1 MSNQTP
7 LQALAGQ
14 IRFKLDKKNAERLAE
29 LDRTF
34 QLGMQRVG
42 DLNTNDLR
50 NVWTGL
56 QQKALDALK
65 RAETVDQ
72 VAEVHE
78 PSKSAL
84 RAAAADA
91 RASLKNS
98 LRSISQ
104 EAHELATPEAKR
116 FVLAATEHVDRMIGS
131 EAELSAA
138 FEIAYKS
145 SPLIESLKH
154 EIENLASL
162 SSRPWN
168 GGIQRPA
175 DFVKTFAPID

>member
-7 LQALAGQ
+7 LTALAGQ
-14 IRFKLDKKNAERLAE
+14 LRFKLDKKNAERLAE

-116 FVLAATEHVDRMIGS
+116 FVLAATEHVDRMLQS

-138 FEIAYKS
+138 FGIPHRS

-154 EIENLASL
+154 EIQNLAIL
-162 SSRPWN
+162 SSSPWN
-168 GGIQRPA
+168 GGINRPA
-175 DFVKTFAPID
+175 DFVKTFAPIA

>member
-1 MSNQTP
+1 MSTTP

-56 QQKALDALK
+56 QRKALDALK

-84 RAAAADA
+84 QAAAADA
-91 RASLKNS
+91 RSSLKNS
-98 LRSISQ
+98 LRSISR
-104 EAHELATPEAKR
+104 EAHELATPEARR
-116 FVLAATEHVDRMIGS
+116 FVLAATEHVDRMIQG

-138 FEIAYKS
+138 FGIPHRS
-145 SPLIESLKH
+145 SPLIESLKA
-154 EIENLASL
+154 EIQNLASIAN
-162 SSRPWN
+162 RDFN
-168 GGIQRPA
+168 GGIIRPA
-175 DFVKTFAPID
+175 SLVESFSPLN

>member
-1 MSNQTP
+1 MNQTP
-7 LQALAGQ
+7 LQAIANQ
-14 IRFKLDKKNAERLAE
+14 TKFKLDRQVAARLAA
-29 LDRTF
+29 LDKTH
-34 QLGMQRVG
+34 QLGMARIG
-42 DLNTNDLR
+42 DLNASDLR
-50 NVWTGL
+50 NVWTSL

-72 VAEVHE
+72 VAEIHE
-78 PSKSAL
+78 PSKGTI

-91 RASLKNS
+91 RASLKHS
-98 LRSISQ
+98 LREVSR
-104 EAHELATPEAKR
+104 EANDLAMPEAQR
-116 FVLAATEHVDRMIGS
+116 FVSAATEHVDRMIQS

-138 FEIAYKS
+138 FGIPHRS

-154 EIENLASL
+154 EIQNLASL

-168 GGIQRPA
+168 GGINRPA

>member
-1 MSNQTP
+1 MSDQT
-7 LQALAGQ
+7 ALRAIAGQ
-14 IRFKLDKKNAERLAE
+14 LRFKLDKKNAERLAE

-34 QLGMQRVG
+34 QLGMQRIG
-42 DLNTNDLR
+42 DLNASDLR

-72 VAEVHE
+72 VAEIHE
-78 PSKSAL
+78 PSKQAI

-98 LRSISQ
+98 LREVSR
-104 EAHELATPEAKR
+104 EANDLATPEARR
-116 FVLAATEHVDRMIGS
+116 FVLAATEHVDRMIQS

-138 FEIAYKS
+138 FGFVHSS

-154 EIENLASL
+154 EIQNLAIL

-175 DFVKTFAPID
+175 DFVKTFAPIA

>member
-1 MSNQTP
+1 MSTSP
-7 LQALAGQ
+7 LTALAGQ
-14 IRFKLDKKNAERLAE
+14 LRFKIDKKNAERLAE

-34 QLGMQRVG
+34 QLGMERIG
-42 DLNTNDLR
+42 DLNNSDLR

-56 QQKALDALK
+56 QQKALDALR

-72 VAEVHE
+72 VAEIHE
-78 PSKSAL
+78 PSKQAI

-104 EAHELATPEAKR
+104 EAHELATPEARR
-116 FVLAATEHVDRMIGS
+116 FVLAATEHVDRMIQG

-138 FEIAYKS
+138 FGIPHRS

-175 DFVKTFAPID
+175 DFVKTFAPLN

>member
-1 MSNQTP
+1 MNTTP
-7 LQALAGQ
+7 LTALAGQ
-14 IRFKLDKKNAERLAE
+14 LRFKLDKKNAERLAE

-34 QLGMQRVG
+34 QLGMTRIG
-42 DLNTNDLR
+42 DLNNSDLR

-56 QQKALDALK
+56 QQKALDALR

-72 VAEVHE
+72 VAEIHE
-78 PSKSAL
+78 PSKQAI

-104 EAHELATPEAKR
+104 EAHELATPEARR
-116 FVLAATEHVDRMIGS
+116 FVLAATEHVDRMLQS

-138 FEIAYKS
+138 FGIPHRS

-154 EIENLASL
+154 EIQNLAIL

-168 GGIQRPA
+168 GGLQRPA
-175 DFVKTFAPID
+175 DFVSSFSPLS

>member
-1 MSNQTP
+1 MSTTP
-7 LQALAGQ
+7 LKALAVQ

-29 LDRTF
+29 LDRSF

-42 DLNTNDLR
+42 DLNTSDLR
-50 NVWTGL
+50 NVWNGL

-72 VAEVHE
+72 VAEIHE
-78 PSKSAL
+78 PSKLAL
-84 RAAAADA
+84 QTAAADA
-91 RASLKNS
+91 RSSLKNS
-98 LRSISQ
+98 LRSISR
-104 EAHELATPEAKR
+104 ETHEIAIPEVRR
-116 FVLAATEHVDRMIGS
+116 FVLAATEHVDRMILS

-138 FEIAYKS
+138 FSIPHRS
-145 SPLIESLKH
+145 SPLIESLKA
-154 EIENLASL
+154 EIQNLASL

-168 GGIQRPA
+168 GGINRPA

>member
-7 LQALAGQ
+7 LQLLAGQ

-34 QLGMQRVG
+34 QLGMARIG
-42 DLNTNDLR
+42 DLNNSDLR
-50 NVWTGL
+50 NVWTSL

-72 VAEVHE
+72 VAEIHE
-78 PSKSAL
+78 PSKQAI

-98 LRSISQ
+98 LREISR
-104 EAHELATPEAKR
+104 EANDLAMPEAQR
-116 FVLAATEHVDRMIGS
+116 FVIAATEHVDRMIQS

-138 FEIAYKS
+138 FGIPHRS

-154 EIENLASL
+154 EIQNLASL

-168 GGIQRPA
+168 GGINRPA